1 MTGSTQSPAID
12 GADYRHVMGHFLT
25 GVTVIT
31 AIDPESGLPVGL
43 AASSFTSVSMDPPLV
58 LFCAGKSSS
67 SWAKIQAAGS
77 YCVNILGADDEAL
90 CRTFASKSNDK
101 FMGVGWREGPSG
113 SPILG
118 TSLAWIDCVMHS
130 EVDAGDHVVAIG
142 RVLGLGTRDA
152 TGPLAYYRGG
162 YGRFQP

>member
-1 MTGSTQSPAID
+1 MNGPIHNPVID

-25 GVTVIT
+25 GVTIIT
-31 AIDPESGLPVGL
+31 AIDPESGSPVGL
-43 AASSFTSVSMDPPLV
+43 AASSFTSVSMDPALV

-67 SWAKIQAAGS
+67 SWAKIRAAGS
-77 YCVNILGADDEAL
+77 YCVNVLGVDDEAL
-90 CRTFASKSNDK
+90 CRTFASKSTDK
-101 FMGVGWREGPSG
+101 FAGVAWHGGPSG

-118 TSLAWIDCVMHS
+118 SALAWIDCVMHN

-142 RVLGLGTRDA
+142 QVLELGTREA
-152 TGPLAYYRGG
+152 NGPLAYYRGG